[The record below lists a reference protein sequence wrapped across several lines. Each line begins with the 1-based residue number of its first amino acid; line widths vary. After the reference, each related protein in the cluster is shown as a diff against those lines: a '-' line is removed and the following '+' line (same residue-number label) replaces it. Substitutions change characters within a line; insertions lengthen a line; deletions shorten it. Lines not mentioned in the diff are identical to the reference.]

1 VTFAGTDFKGA
12 ARPAGQERVT
22 DPHPIRGGAAAP
34 ARDPAIALS
43 PHQRARIAAHQPA
56 SPGGRARGRRRPEL
70 KAHLLIE
77 PPAHGSG
84 AWDDTPTC
92 RGSILAPACGT
103 GHHAAWGRGVFTFHV
118 AGPEFILPVQPDG
131 RILMSKSNGAFFS
144 RVSLEARKARAN
156 RAAAVGITSLKGIA
170 SALEERRVPT
180 PAGSGHWR
188 AVQVRRLLARLAA

>member
-1 VTFAGTDFKGA
+1 
-12 ARPAGQERVT
+12 
-22 DPHPIRGGAAAP
+22 
-34 ARDPAIALS
+34 
-43 PHQRARIAAHQPA
+43 
-56 SPGGRARGRRRPEL
+56 
-70 KAHLLIE
+70 LIE

-156 RAAAVGITSLKGIA
+156 RAAADLAPIIAELRAVGITSLKGIA